1 MIFSWNWEESE
12 QYIKDSTFYYDF
24 GTSIVNINRQYLDF
38 LQIGILFSIW
48 KESEI
53 VDLTSTYPISI
64 EIITHWKIYWDFD
77 GLNYNPP
84 KQSIF
89 TKIKNRLSTF
99 NNNSSSKI
107 KPQNIGLLFGGG
119 KDSMMGAG
127 VLDEIISKPREL
139 ILLSFLHPNSSGA
152 DFAEKLR
159 QRRQELVL
167 KPVKK
172 LLKAKVKIIE
182 TDLLGRAMSQKVR
195 YSPHIAIY
203 SAAMPIISHIYSV
216 SEVFFNYEMPHY
228 WVYENE
234 SDIPTPYFRRS
245 RPEYLEYTSKFIS
258 KLLNHQFYIGNMSY
272 STNIHL
278 HFKIL
283 VERYPQLWDITL
295 TCERKLSLQDRYCHN
310 CHKCF
315 FTMLFGLLSKNTPK
329 GLDPDKILSG
339 EFGKKLMDDLI
350 KNKTTDEEN
359 TIYPSHIL
367 GIFHRMDFYHWMY
380 NLNTNDHHISQESA
394 SNFTV
399 LKDSFGNEKSNQVT
413 KHYKQPQKYLPE
425 WFREEFIEI
434 LSKYSEVSDNPH
446 SFYFNNKL
454 VKFDFD
460 YNSLPDR
467 ID

>member
-24 GTSIVNINRQYLDF
+24 GTSIVNINRQYFDY

-48 KESEI
+48 KDCET

-64 EIITHWKIYWDFD
+64 EIITHWMKYWDFD

-89 TKIKNRLSTF
+89 TKIKNRLLIS
-99 NNNSSSKI
+99 NDNSSSKI

-159 QRRQELVL
+159 QRRQQLVL
-167 KPVKK
+167 NPVKN
-172 LLKAKVKIIE
+172 LLKVKVKIIK

-203 SAAMPIISHIYSV
+203 SAAMPIIAELFSI
-216 SEVFFNYEMPHY
+216 SEVYFNYEMPHY

-245 RPEYLEYTSKFIS
+245 RPEYLVYTSNFLS

-272 STNIHL
+272 STNINL

-283 VERYPQLWDITL
+283 LKRYPHLWNIAL
-295 TCERKLSLQDRYCHN
+295 TCERRLSINERYCHD

-315 FTMLFGLLSKNTPK
+315 FTMLFGLLYSNIPNELSPNLLMSGQFYEKLIHYAQDKPIMAGKNTDFPS
-329 GLDPDKILSG
+329 DILSV
-339 EFGKKLMDDLI
+339 
-350 KNKTTDEEN
+350 
-359 TIYPSHIL
+359 
-367 GIFHRMDFYHWMY
+367 FHQMDFTYWMTHIKPDDY
-380 NLNTNDHHISQESA
+380 PITKKAKKNLQL
-394 SNFTV
+394 
-399 LKDSFGNEKSNQVT
+399 LKNHFGNETNEQIT
-413 KHYKQPQKYLPE
+413 KYYDEPHKYLPK
-425 WFREEFIEI
+425 WFRLGFEGI
-434 LSKYSEVSDNPH
+434 LNEYAEPSANP
-446 SFYFNNKL
+446 SIFYFNNKK
-454 VKFDFD
+454 VRFDFD
-460 YNSLPDR
+460 YDSLFGHD
-467 ID
+467 D

>member
-1 MIFSWNWEESE
+1 MIFSWNWEDSE

-24 GTSIVNINRQYLDF
+24 GTSIVNINRQYFDY

-48 KESEI
+48 KDCEN
-53 VDLTSTYPISI
+53 VDLTSTYPIPI
-64 EIITHWKIYWDFD
+64 EIITHWMKYWDFD

-89 TKIKNRLSTF
+89 TKIKNRLLTS

-152 DFAEKLR
+152 DFADKLR

-167 KPVKK
+167 NPVKNV
-172 LLKAKVKIIE
+172 LKAKVKIIE

-195 YSPHIAIY
+195 YSPHITIY
-203 SAAMPIISHIYSV
+203 SAAMPIIADLFSI
-216 SEVFFNYEMPHY
+216 SEVYFNYEMPHY

-245 RPEYLEYTSKFIS
+245 RPEYLEYTSKYIS

-315 FTMLFGLLSKNTPK
+315 FTMLFGLLSKSTPK

-339 EFGKKLMDDLI
+339 EFGKKLMDYLI
-350 KNKTTDEEN
+350 ENKTTDEGN

-367 GIFHRMDFYHWMY
+367 GMFHRMDFYHWMY
-380 NLNTNDHHISQESA
+380 KLNTNGHHISQES
-394 SNFTV
+394 SNHFTV

-413 KHYKQPQKYLPE
+413 KYYKQPHKYLPK

-434 LSKYSEVSDNPH
+434 LSEYSEVSDNPH
-446 SFYFNNKL
+446 TFYFNNKP

-460 YNSLPDR
+460 YDSLSENK
-467 ID
+467 I

>member
-12 QYIKDSTFYYDF
+12 QHIKDSTFYYDF
-24 GTSIVNINRQYLDF
+24 GTSIANINRQYFDY

-48 KESEI
+48 KDCEN

-64 EIITHWKIYWDFD
+64 EIITHWKKYWDFD
-77 GLNYNPP
+77 GLNYSPP
-84 KQSIF
+84 KQSIL
-89 TKIKNRLSTF
+89 TKMRNRLLTS
-99 NNNSSSKI
+99 NNNSSSKFE
-107 KPQNIGLLFGGG
+107 PQNIGLLFGGG

-127 VLDEIISKPREL
+127 VLDEVISKPREL
-139 ILLSFLHPNSSGA
+139 ILLSFLHPNSLGA
-152 DFAEKLR
+152 DFSEKLR
-159 QRRQELVL
+159 KRREELVL
-167 KPVKK
+167 EPVKNF
-172 LLKAKVKIIE
+172 LNAKVKIIE

-203 SAAMPIISHIYSV
+203 SAAMPIISHIYSI

-258 KLLNHQFYIGNMSY
+258 KLLNHRFYIGNMSY

-315 FTMLFGLLSKNTPK
+315 FTMLFGFLSKSTPK
-329 GLDPDKILSG
+329 GLNPDKILSG
-339 EFGKKLMDDLI
+339 EFGKKLIDYLKEI
-350 KNKTTDEEN
+350 NRTHKGN
-359 TIYPSHIL
+359 TPYPSNIL
-367 GIFHRMDFYHWMY
+367 GIFHRMDFFHWMY
-380 NLNTNDHHISQESA
+380 HMEINEYELTENSRL
-394 SNFTV
+394 V
-399 LKDSFGNEKSNQVT
+399 LEELKNNFGNESTDEVT
-413 KHYKQPQKYLPE
+413 KYYTQPQKYLPI
-425 WFREEFIEI
+425 WFKERFVEI
-434 LSKYSEVSDNPH
+434 LNLYAPSSNLIAN
-446 SFYFNNKL
+446 FYFNTRP
-454 VKFDFD
+454 VRFDFNH
-460 YNSLPDR
+460 NSLTE
-467 ID
+467 